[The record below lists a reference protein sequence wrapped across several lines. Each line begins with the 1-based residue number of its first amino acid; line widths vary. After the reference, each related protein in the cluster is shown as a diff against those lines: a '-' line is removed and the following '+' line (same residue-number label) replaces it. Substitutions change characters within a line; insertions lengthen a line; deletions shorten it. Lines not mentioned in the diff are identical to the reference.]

1 MYGAAAAGRLEAGME
16 VGIST
21 ACLYPMETEQALSLV
36 LEQGARTVEIFFNA
50 ECEYNITYLRRL
62 QAALT
67 RAGAAVSSIHPYT
80 AAYESMMFFSDYPSR
95 FTDSIAQYR
104 RTFAVAAFLGAKAV
118 VFHGA
123 RKDLPMPMEQYCE
136 RFARLAHA
144 AREEGVVLAQ
154 ENVARCKCGGAE
166 QVAAMRRILGNDV
179 RFVLDVKQVR
189 RTGETLD
196 AMCTAMGSQIACVHL
211 SDAAHGS
218 DCLLP
223 GAGQADLPALRDRLA
238 GQGFTGPL
246 LIEVYRTGFI
256 RHAELHTALS
266 LATRIFS
273 PE

>member
-1 MYGAAAAGRLEAGME
+1 ME

-136 RFARLAHA
+136 RFARRAHA